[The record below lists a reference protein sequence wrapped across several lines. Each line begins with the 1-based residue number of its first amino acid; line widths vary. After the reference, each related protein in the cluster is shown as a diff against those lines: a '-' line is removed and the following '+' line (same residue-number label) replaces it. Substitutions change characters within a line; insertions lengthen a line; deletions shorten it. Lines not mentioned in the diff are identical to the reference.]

1 MTATMSARFQGGT
14 GSSGRPAYQ
23 DRRPPVPFRVA
34 NRLLD
39 LLWTSRLASPP
50 ELSAEALEQKAA
62 EQAGLEDFGDPWFRE
77 PLRVLLESLVE
88 EAELNPIGRVV
99 ARIHCRKLLR
109 ERLWAASWFSEHPEI
124 RERLLAPPVVVV
136 GPMRSGTTRL
146 HRLLAAD
153 ARFAHLKLFETICPV
168 PRPPALNGHGPHPR
182 EAVMNG
188 HDPRPRNAARILG
201 LLHRA
206 NPATA
211 IVHPTGPREPEEE
224 LGLLVASAWGMKHE
238 AQWRV
243 PSYAR
248 WCEAADAAP
257 AYAHMAD
264 LLRLTGWLR
273 DEDPAK
279 PWLLKTPQ
287 HMLDLKALLSVFPEA
302 RIIFIHRDPAAVVG
316 SSCSMVWN
324 QMKVQSDRAD
334 PRWIGGEWMRKTRLK
349 VGRMRAARAQLPAGR
364 MIDVHYDE
372 MDRDWRAVMARI
384 YRFLDLDMAP
394 AEPAM
399 AAYIAGT
406 EAKGGFRAHRY
417 DLASFGLEAGDVRE
431 RFADYVADFDV
442 PVGNGQANGGR

>member
-1 MTATMSARFQGGT
+1 MTERAQGGS
-14 GSSGRPAYQ
+14 GNSGRPPALNG
-23 DRRPPVPFRVA
+23 RRGPAPFRVA

-50 ELSAEALEQKAA
+50 ALTVDALGQEAV
-62 EQAGLEDFGDPWFRE
+62 EQAGLEDFGDPWFQD
-77 PLRVLLESLVE
+77 PLRILLESLVE
-88 EAELNPIGRVV
+88 EAELNPVGQIV
-99 ARIHCRKLLR
+99 ARFHCRKLLR
-109 ERLWAASWFSEHPEI
+109 ERLWAASWFRDHPEI
-124 RERLLAPPVVVV
+124 RGRPIAAPVVVV

-153 ARFAHLKLFETICPV
+153 ERFAHLRLFETICPV
-168 PRPPALNGHGPHPR
+168 PKPPALNGHGPHPR
-182 EAVMNG
+182 DVVMNG
-188 HDPRPRNAARILG
+188 HDPRPKTAARFLG

-273 DEDPAK
+273 DDDPGK

-287 HMLDLKALLSVFPEA
+287 HMLDLPALLAVFPDA
-302 RIIFIHRDPAAVVG
+302 RLLFIHRDPAAVVG

-324 QMKVQSDRAD
+324 QMSVQSDCAD
-334 PRWIGGEWMRKTRLK
+334 ARWIGREWMRKTRLK
-349 VGRMRAARAQLPAGR
+349 VDRMTAARAQGPAAR

-372 MDRDWRAVMARI
+372 MERDWRAVMARI
-384 YRFLDLDMAP
+384 YCFLDLDIAP
-394 AEPAM
+394 AETAM
-399 AAYIAGT
+399 TAYIARA
-406 EAKGGFRAHRY
+406 ESNRAFRTHAY
-417 DLASFGLEAGDVRE
+417 DLASFGLQAGEVRE
-431 RFADYVADFDV
+431 CFADYVADFAV
-442 PVGNGQANGGR
+442 PTGPDRSNGGGA

>member
-1 MTATMSARFQGGT
+1 MTERLQRGIGIA
-14 GSSGRPAYQ
+14 GRPALT
-23 DRRPPVPFRVA
+23 RPQRPMPFRAA
-34 NRLLD
+34 NGFLD
-39 LLWTSRLASPP
+39 LLWKSRLASPP
-50 ELSAEALEQKAA
+50 ELSVESLEHEARLQAELD
-62 EQAGLEDFGDPWFRE
+62 DFGDPWFRD
-77 PLRVLLESLVE
+77 PLRILLESLVE
-88 EAELNPIGRVV
+88 EAELNPIGRMV

-109 ERLWAASWFSEHPEI
+109 ERLWTMKWLRDHPEI
-124 RERLLAPPVVVV
+124 RQRPIAEPIVVV

-153 ARFAHLKLFETICPV
+153 DRFAHLKLFETICPV
-168 PRPPALNGHGPHPR
+168 PEPPVLNGHGPDPR
-182 EAVMNG
+182 AFVMNG
-188 HDPRPRNAARILG
+188 HDPRPKTAARFLA

-243 PSYAR
+243 PSYAH
-248 WCEAADAAP
+248 WCEQADAAP

-273 DEDPAK
+273 KDDPAR

-287 HMLDLKALLSVFPEA
+287 HMLDLPALLKVFPDA

-324 QMKVQSDRAD
+324 QMRVQSDKAD
-334 PRWIGGEWMRKTRLK
+334 PGWIGREWMRKTRLK
-349 VGRMRAARAQLPAGR
+349 IDRMTAARTQIPKAR

-372 MDRDWRAVMARI
+372 MERDWRSVMERI
-384 YRFLDLDMAP
+384 YRFLDRDMAP
-394 AEPAM
+394 AWPAM

-406 EAKGGFRAHRY
+406 EANRSFRSHVY
-417 DLASFGLEAGDVRE
+417 HLASFGLEAGEVRE
-431 RFADYVADFDV
+431 AFADYVEAFAV
-442 PVGNGQANGGR
+442 PLGPDRSNGKGH

>member
-1 MTATMSARFQGGT
+1 MTERNSGGS
-14 GSSGRPAYQ
+14 GSSGRPA
-23 DRRPPVPFRVA
+23 DESRRRPMPFRAA
-34 NRLLD
+34 NGLLS

-50 ELSAEALEQKAA
+50 VLTVDALERETA
-62 EQAGLEDFGDPWFRE
+62 EQAGLDDFGDPWFRE
-77 PLRVLLESLVE
+77 PLRILLESLVE

-124 RERLLAPPVVVV
+124 KERPLAPPVVVV

-188 HDPRPRNAARILG
+188 HDPRPKTAARMLG

-243 PSYAR
+243 PRYAQ
-248 WCEAADAAP
+248 WCEEADAAP

-287 HMLDLKALLSVFPEA
+287 HMLDLEALLKVFPGA
-302 RIIFIHRDPAAVVG
+302 RIVFIHRDPASVVG

-324 QMKVQSDRAD
+324 QMKVQSDQAD
-334 PRWIGGEWMRKTRLK
+334 PHWIGREWLRKTRLK
-349 VGRMRAARAQLPAGR
+349 VDRMREARAGLPAGR

-372 MDRDWRAVMARI
+372 MDRDWRAVMSRI
-384 YRFLDLDMAP
+384 YSFLELDIAP
-394 AEPAM
+394 AESAM
-399 AAYIAGT
+399 ADYIAGT
-406 EAKGGFRAHRY
+406 ESKSAFRTHRY
-417 DLASFGLEAGDVRE
+417 DLASFGLEAGAVRE

-442 PVGNGQANGGR
+442 PLGNGQANGGA